1 MSDADLD
8 RSIGFIQLNAL
19 PVKIA
24 GIAERS
30 DAAMAQKGLLARSI
44 GQMLLSGTTVHGS
57 EACQV

>member
-24 GIAERS
+24 SIAERS
-30 DAAMAQKGLLARSI
+30 DAAMAQFDLLVEHLFSAEV
-44 GQMLLSGTTVHGS
+44 GHPW
-57 EACQV
+57 